1 MIIFSSLLGDILNFF
16 LILFSVVVL
25 FIIGTASAMRYFDN
39 EPVKK
44 KELDE

>member
-1 MIIFSSLLGDILNFF
+1 MISFSSLLGDILKIF
-16 LILFSVVVL
+16 LILFAVL
-25 FIIGTASAMRYFDN
+25 FIIGTASTMRYFDN